1 MILYFAVSRHP
12 SLDQFKTNAEAD
24 DADKVEEKKEKT
36 DWLSARVADGTL
48 LKTSDERH
56 RVFESLQWLKLM
68 NEEGRPLTYT
78 YTCSYIDVPC
88 DPPYLSW
95 PFT

>member
-24 DADKVEEKKEKT
+24 DADKVEEKKENT
-36 DWLSARVADGTL
+36 NWLSASVADGTVL
-48 LKTSDERH
+48 NTSDERH

-78 YTCSYIDVPC
+78 YTCSYIDVTY
-88 DPPYLSW
+88 DPP
-95 PFT
+95 